1 MKTEETPA
9 VGTKEWLKNCSPNE
23 YLSFFAKFC
32 DKTQATIAREVG
44 FKTQSALSQILSTKK
59 DKLQT
64 KVPLACVWK
73 LSRAIG
79 CNPYV
84 LRDKVFKERY
94 PEYYVGEQKAGFYI
108 LSNAEKAVVEEMRK
122 LQFREDLTE
131 EDKTTIFKILQEQA
145 NKQA

>member
-1 MKTEETPA
+1 MTANKIPEI
-9 VGTKEWLKNCSPNE
+9 GTKEWIKKCTSNE

-32 DKTQATIAREVG
+32 DKTQATIAKEVG

-64 KVPLACVWK
+64 KVPLSSIWK

-79 CNPYV
+79 CNPYQ
-84 LRDKVFKERY
+84 LREKVFKERY
-94 PEYYVGEQKAGFYI
+94 PEYYAGEQKAGFYI
-108 LSNAEKAVVEEMRK
+108 LSDAEKAVVEKMRD

-131 EDKTTIFKILQEQA
+131 EDKLTLFKTLEEQA